1 MGIFNNY
8 VCLPEGK
15 KEKSLCIVS
24 CAIFFP
30 HVLEFAFDMYNM
42 YNGFTS
48 ENCLGSGIDGH
59 VR

>member
-1 MGIFNNY
+1 MF
-8 VCLPEGK
+8 VCQRVK
-15 KEKSLCIVS
+15 KKNPFVS
-24 CAIFFP
+24 YLAIFFP